1 MNTYHW
7 FKHEQFASF
16 DERMSAMIDKEGSKG
31 YGTYWYI
38 IERLFMQ
45 EYPELG
51 FDYLNVIQKKG
62 FSAAYMK
69 KIITNY
75 GLFILKNDR
84 FSPAM
89 RYLKIER
96 EDDACQPTNNI
107 QQEATQPE
115 NNNTTKI
122 ADKIKQNKWADNE
135 QDPTENRL
143 NTNEIFDETCPDTE
157 RVFDESSA
165 NTERILDEHSTNTRA
180 KSKTKRKHAL
190 KDILLINRDLSS
202 IKEPVKVDLFA
213 RACVRDK
220 KREEKNKIITTAE
233 KEKEKREKSVVVANH
248 TINLINFI
256 AADVGKNNITM
267 AILSFHAA
275 SAIKARPPG
284 MSPPH

>member
-51 FDYLNVIQKKG
+51 FDYLNAIQKKG

-115 NNNTTKI
+115 NNSTTKI

-143 NTNEIFDETCPDTE
+143 NTNGIFDETCPDTE

-180 KSKTKRKHAL
+180 KSKTKREHAL
-190 KDILLINRDLSS
+190 RCIVLINNDLNHT
-202 IKEPVKVDLFA
+202 KEPIKVDLFA
-213 RACVRDK
+213 RVYVRDK
-220 KREEKNKIITTAE
+220 KREEKNKITTTAE

-256 AADVGKNNITM
+256 AADVGKNNIIK

-275 SAIKARPPG
+275 SAIKATPPG
-284 MSPPH
+284 TSPPH